1 MYQLHSLNQKR
12 NCLRI
17 CIQSEAAELHS
28 AVRSS
33 LSLERQKT
41 IRSQKQTV
49 NSILEFSKNMLCA
62 HPRISELHSCP
73 QVAGAHISSEDF
85 IFESH
90 DLHPPPLREERTW
103 SKTIDTSLLSY
114 CTSKYINSLKFI
126 PLSYVGLMPTSTIF
140 LLNLISKCPS
150 LSIDI

>member
-33 LSLERQKT
+33 LSPE
-41 IRSQKQTV
+41 SQKLFEAK
-49 NSILEFSKNMLCA
+49 NKLSILFRSSAKTCSARTREFRIRVRRSRA
-62 HPRISELHSCP
+62 HTLV
-73 QVAGAHISSEDF
+73 QKISSSKVM
-85 IFESH
+85 ICT
-90 DLHPPPLREERTW
+90 PLREERTW

-114 CTSKYINSLKFI
+114 CTSKYINPLKFI
-126 PLSYVGLMPTSTIF
+126 PLSYVGLMGLMPTSTLF
-140 LLNLISKCPS
+140 LLNLISKYSS